1 MSCVLLLLQLG
12 ESSDWWAELLQSV
25 TYAQLDSQLVN
36 RVKEDLYDNV
46 EEDKI
51 NMAHKFVCFSYSSSD
66 TTNS

>member
-51 NMAHKFVCFSYSSSD
+51 NMAHKFVFPCVF
-66 TTNS
+66 